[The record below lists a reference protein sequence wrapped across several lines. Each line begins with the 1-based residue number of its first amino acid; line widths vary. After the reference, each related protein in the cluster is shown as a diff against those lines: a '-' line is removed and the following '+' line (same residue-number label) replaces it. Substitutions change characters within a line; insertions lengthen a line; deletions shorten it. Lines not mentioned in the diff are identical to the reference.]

1 MLLKYPTPEIPMSAS
16 VSAPQ
21 LFPVLESLDFDIA
34 SGIEYCGSD
43 EAFYCDLIRELY
55 DDVLVQ
61 RADALV
67 AGDLRKRREFAHML
81 KGTLQ
86 VLGEQHASRKARE
99 LEQALRN
106 GEPHQ
111 DLADMLSHEL
121 DRLDAA
127 LRKLYL

>member
-1 MLLKYPTPEIPMSAS
+1 MSAS

-86 VLGEQHASRKARE
+86 VLGEKHASRKARE

-111 DLADMLSHEL
+111 DLTDMLLREL